1 MKDLTKGNEFN
12 IIFRFAVP
20 MLIGNLFQQIY
31 SIVDSIIVGQVIG
44 KDALAAVG
52 ASFPILYTLIAFVIG
67 IGSGGTIIISQYF
80 GAKNILKVRQMI
92 DTMLIFMFLSAIVVT
107 TIGLIF
113 SRDIFILM
121 QLPPELIDSAVTY
134 LNIFFI
140 GSVTMFGFNA
150 TISILRGLGD
160 SITPLYFLLLAA
172 LLNIALDLLFV
183 LVFHWGIASV
193 AWATVISQG
202 VSFIT
207 NVLYLNKYNE
217 IFKITLRIPIFNRD
231 LFLKSI
237 KIGLPTGFQQT
248 FVALGML
255 AIMGIVNGFG
265 TDVIAAYTAA
275 GRIDTIAS
283 MPAMSLA
290 TALSMFVGQNAGAN
304 RFDRIR
310 RGLIS
315 TIVMSGIV
323 SISVSL
329 IAWLF
334 GAQLIGM
341 FSSEPEVIRIGV
353 QYLVIV
359 SSFYILFSTMFSIT
373 GVMRGA
379 GATLVPMFITLF
391 SLWIIRIPIAY
402 FLSDIFGSKGI
413 WWAVPVAWLFGM
425 IATSIYYK
433 TGKWRTAVVV
443 SDKDRIEI

>member
-1 MKDLTKGNEFN
+1 MKDLTQGNEFK

-80 GAKNILKVRQMI
+80 GAKNILKVKQMI
-92 DTMLIFMFLSAIVVT
+92 DTMLIFMFLSAIII
-107 TIGLIF
+107 TIVGIIF
-113 SRDIFILM
+113 SRDIFILI

-134 LNIFFI
+134 LNIFLI
-140 GSVTMFGFNA
+140 GSVVMFGFNA

-160 SITPLYFLLLAA
+160 STTPLYFLMLSAF
-172 LLNIALDLLFV
+172 LNIVLDLIFV
-183 LVFHWGIASV
+183 MVFHWGIEGV

-202 VSFIT
+202 VSFMMNI
-207 NVLYLNKYNE
+207 VYLNRSNKV
-217 IFKITLRIPIFNRD
+217 FRITFRLPSFNHE
-231 LFLKSI
+231 LFIKSI

-248 FVALGML
+248 FVALGMM

-275 GRIDTIAS
+275 GRIDAIAS
-283 MPAMSLA
+283 MPAMNLA
-290 TALSMFVGQNAGAN
+290 TALSMFVGQNVGAN
-304 RFDRIR
+304 RFDRVR

-315 TIVMSGIV
+315 TIVMSGVV
-323 SISVSL
+323 SILVSL
-329 IAWLF
+329 AAWLF

-341 FSSEPEVIRIGV
+341 FSSEPEVVKIGV

-379 GATLVPMFITLF
+379 GATLIPMFITLF
-391 SLWIIRIPIAY
+391 SLWIIRIPIAWV
-402 FLSDIFGSKGI
+402 LSNYMGPQGI
-413 WWAVPVAWLFGM
+413 WWAIPIAWLCGM
-425 IATSIYYK
+425 VGSSIYYK
-433 TGKWRTAVVV
+433 TGKWRSAVIV
-443 SDKDRIEI
+443 SEHERA

>member
-31 SIVDSIIVGQVIG
+31 SIIDSIIVGQVIG

-52 ASFPILYTLIAFVIG
+52 ASFPISYTLIAFVIG

-107 TIGLIF
+107 AVGLIF
-113 SRDIFILM
+113 SRDIFILL

-134 LNIFFI
+134 LNILFI
-140 GSVTMFGFNA
+140 GSITMFGFNA

-160 SITPLYFLLLAA
+160 SITPLYFLMLAA
-172 LLNIALDLLFV
+172 FLNIVLDLTFV
-183 LVFHWGIASV
+183 LVFHWGIAGV
-193 AWATVISQG
+193 AWATVLAQG
-202 VSFIT
+202 IAFIA
-207 NVLYLNKYNE
+207 NVLYLNKSNKV
-217 IFKITLRIPIFNRD
+217 FKITLQIPTFNRN
-231 LFLKSI
+231 LFLKSV

-248 FVALGML
+248 FVALGMV

-315 TIVMSGIV
+315 TIIMSGIV
-323 SISVSL
+323 SITVS
-329 IAWLF
+329 IAAWAF

-341 FSSEPEVIRIGV
+341 FTSEPEVIRIGT

-379 GATLVPMFITLF
+379 GATLIPMFITLF

-413 WWAVPVAWLFGM
+413 WWAIPVAWLFGM
-425 IATSIYYK
+425 IGTSIYYK
-433 TGKWRTAVVV
+433 TGKWRSAVVV
-443 SDKDRIEI
+443 TNKDRIEI

>member
-1 MKDLTKGNEFN
+1 
-12 IIFRFAVP
+12 
-20 MLIGNLFQQIY
+20 
-31 SIVDSIIVGQVIG
+31 
-44 KDALAAVG
+44 
-52 ASFPILYTLIAFVIG
+52 
-67 IGSGGTIIISQYF
+67 
-80 GAKNILKVRQMI
+80 MI

-107 TIGLIF
+107 AVGLIF
-113 SRDIFILM
+113 SRDIFILL

-160 SITPLYFLLLAA
+160 SITPLYFLMLAA
-172 LLNIALDLLFV
+172 FLNIALDLIFV
-183 LVFHWGIASV
+183 MVFNWGIAGV
-193 AWATVISQG
+193 AWATVLAQG
-202 VSFIT
+202 IAFIA
-207 NVLYLNKYNE
+207 NVLYLNKSNK
-217 IFKITLRIPIFNRD
+217 IFKIKLRIPTFNRE
-231 LFLKSI
+231 LFLKSV

-248 FVALGML
+248 FVALGMV
-255 AIMGIVNGFG
+255 AIMSIVNGFG

-275 GRIDTIAS
+275 GRIDSIAS
-283 MPAMSLA
+283 IPAMSLA

-315 TIVMSGIV
+315 TIIMSGTV
-323 SISVSL
+323 SITVS
-329 IAWLF
+329 IAAWAF

-341 FSSEPEVIRIGV
+341 FTSEPEVIRIGV

-413 WWAVPVAWLFGM
+413 WWAIPVAWLFGM
-425 IATSIYYK
+425 IGTSIYYK
-433 TGKWRTAVVV
+433 TGKWRSAVVV
-443 SDKDRIEI
+443 SEKDRMEV